1 MTRDDEELVKALRN
15 SYGYSEQRD
24 KEAAA
29 AIERL
34 SAENAELREAQRW
47 IPTSE
52 RLPISN
58 KPVQVYMPKLYMS
71 VQTGFYDRYYGEDDD
86 EWYEHWVAPSEVTHW
101 KPLPKPPEEEK

>member
-34 SAENAELREAQRW
+34 SAENAELREALQNW
-47 IPTSE
+47 HEPH
-52 RLPISN
+52 P
-58 KPVQVYMPKLYMS
+58 
-71 VQTGFYDRYYGEDDD
+71 D
-86 EWYEHWVAPSEVTHW
+86 E
-101 KPLPKPPEEEK
+101 LPKPPEEGK